1 MSGMAGGEAG
11 RATLREGVVDAG
23 GVGLLVQ
30 HLASANLSLR
40 LMACGALLNATA
52 SATAA
57 AAVVDASA
65 DTKLEGKPASVPGLE
80 MLVRRCHVTS
90 YRPWLAPLEM
100 YDCLVLMA
108 PWHHGT

>member
-11 RATLREGVVDAG
+11 RAMLREGVVDAG

-80 MLVRRCHVTS
+80 MIVRRCHVT
-90 YRPWLAPLEM
+90 
-100 YDCLVLMA
+100 
-108 PWHHGT
+108 